1 MRRVE
6 NNANWSLF
14 NPPDV
19 PRLARRYGHTF
30 NTEYEAYEAS
40 SVHRVNVPART
51 IWDAVLQ
58 CQMETGGPF
67 ILYKDSINGQ
77 LSLIIYARFS

>member
-14 NPPDV
+14 NPLDV
-19 PRLARRYGHTF
+19 PGLARQYGPTF
-30 NTEYEAYEAS
+30 DAEYKAYEAS
-40 SVHRVNVPART
+40 GVYRVNITART
-51 IWDAVLQ
+51 IWNAILE

-77 LSLIIYARFS
+77 LSLTTFYRRS